1 MRQQPVQPHTLPP
14 QPVCQCRI
22 LHLLGLGHQ
31 STQITRAFVLN
42 DPQTAVIGGTVA
54 PQIRQQCTAAV
65 RDHFDRVDRSVDV
78 LLCGAGRLCI
88 YAPEQYIPR
97 AAAQERIQLLHRVQT
112 GKLLCRVAAPLNTQR
127 IAHCEQRRMPQLGA
141 QQQLADCVTVQLRK
155 KCVFHHYPPKTPCNF
170 TFVLWESC
178 CRSRSCF
185 PASGICCAVF
195 GILISVFADVKKQHG
210 ARCAFLIPK
219 IGGLYKP
226 NPHILYDVF
235 IIPLP
240 LLSLQRKLYKN
251 TGQNDKKITNITPC
265 GKLRI

>member
-1 MRQQPVQPHTLPP
+1 MSASACSGTCTMNFALPAGAC
-14 QPVCQCRI
+14 VSAC
-22 LHLLGLGHQ
+22 
-31 STQITRAFVLN
+31 
-42 DPQTAVIGGTVA
+42 
-54 PQIRQQCTAAV
+54 CTASRQSA
-65 RDHFDRVDRSVDV
+65 DRSQRRRESCSVSSGS
-78 LLCGAGRLCI
+78 CSKS
-88 YAPEQYIPR
+88 EQYIPR

-112 GKLLCRVAAPLNTQR
+112 GKLLCRVAAPLDTQR

-141 QQQLADCVTVQLRK
+141 QQQLADCVAVQLRK

-178 CRSRSCF
+178 CHSRLCF

-195 GILISVFADVKKQHG
+195 GILISVFEDVKKQHG

-219 IGGLYKP
+219 TGGLYKP

>member
-1 MRQQPVQPHTLPP
+1 M
-14 QPVCQCRI
+14 
-22 LHLLGLGHQ
+22 
-31 STQITRAFVLN
+31 
-42 DPQTAVIGGTVA
+42 
-54 PQIRQQCTAAV
+54 

-112 GKLLCRVAAPLNTQR
+112 GKLLCRVAAPLDTQR

-141 QQQLADCVTVQLRK
+141 QQQLADCVAVQLRK

-178 CRSRSCF
+178 CHSRSCF

-195 GILISVFADVKKQHG
+195 GILISVFEDVKKQHG

-251 TGQNDKKITNITPC
+251 ARQNDKKITNITPC